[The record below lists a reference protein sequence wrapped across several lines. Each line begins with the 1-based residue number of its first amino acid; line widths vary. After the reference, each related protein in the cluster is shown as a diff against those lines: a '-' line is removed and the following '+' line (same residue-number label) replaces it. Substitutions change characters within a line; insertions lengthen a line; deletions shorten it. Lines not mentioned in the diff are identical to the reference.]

1 MSLAA
6 TASLWTSDNPQAQT
20 RKRQSTIRK
29 TVKIRPYNDNL
40 ADMGHDDYTSTAE
53 NFQTLQN
60 SLPPSM
66 EDVTSS
72 NAAKTDRV
80 NEMLNKITTV
90 NAENDGNKL
99 ADFQPINNPSITNNR
114 EPTKDANANY
124 YRSRNLDP
132 SELLPQTLKH
142 MTPGN
147 YLANEGATKDF
158 SNYQKTYEESP
169 KLFQNQP
176 YYAKMGIGA
185 TGSPTDDK
193 LIEKINYMIHILE
206 ENQVE
211 KTANITEEFFLYLF
225 LGVFVIF
232 IVDTFSRSGK
242 YVR

>member
-6 TASLWTSDNPQAQT
+6 TASLWTSDNSQTQT
-20 RKRQSTIRK
+20 RKRQSTMRK
-29 TVKIRPYNDNL
+29 TVKTRPYNDNIG
-40 ADMGHDDYTSTAE
+40 DMSPDDYTSTTE
-53 NFQTLQN
+53 NYQNLQN
-60 SLPPSM
+60 TMPPTID
-66 EDVTSS
+66 DVETS

-99 ADFQPINNPSITNNR
+99 ADFQPIHNPSMTNNR

-132 SELLPQTLKH
+132 SELLPQSLKH
-142 MTPGN
+142 MTSGN
-147 YLANEGATKDF
+147 YLANEGAATDY
-158 SNYQKTYEESP
+158 SNYQKTYEASP

-193 LIEKINYMIHILE
+193 LIEKINYMIHMLE

-211 KTANITEEFFLYLF
+211 KTANITEEFLLYLF

-232 IVDTFSRSGK
+232 IVDSFSRSGK